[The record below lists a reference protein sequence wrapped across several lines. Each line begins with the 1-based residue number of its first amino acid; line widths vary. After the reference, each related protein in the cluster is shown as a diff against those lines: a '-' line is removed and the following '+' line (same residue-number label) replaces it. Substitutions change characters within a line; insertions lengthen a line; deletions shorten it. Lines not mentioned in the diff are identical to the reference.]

1 MAQGRSEP
9 RSVAAWSP
17 AVTGNLIALFSTV
30 LWSSAFPA
38 TEYLLRGWDP
48 LVLCVARLSGA
59 ALSIL
64 LLTLVMGQVRELAR
78 APWRD
83 VWLLGALGVAAPVFL
98 LIAGQ
103 SRSDAVTVAIVST
116 TLPLISALM
125 SWFLDGRRPG
135 ALVAVGILL
144 AIAGGSLATVADA
157 GGPDGP
163 RGGEILVLASM
174 IAWIWYSRAAL
185 HRLAGFGDLALS
197 GLTFAAGALIAAVV
211 LGIALAL
218 GLALPRLALD
228 TPNVSALLW
237 MSMVAIGLSVPL
249 WFTSARLLG
258 ITIAAIHTNLAPFYV
273 MLIALAF
280 GGAVSGRQAWAPSWS
295 PPGRCWL
302 SSPRPAS
309 LRPERR

>member
-1 MAQGRSEP
+1 M
-9 RSVAAWSP
+9 AAWSP

-48 LVLCVARLSGA
+48 LVLCVARLFGA

-103 SRSDAVTVAIVST
+103 NRSDAVTVAIVST

-135 ALVAVGILL
+135 ALVAIGILL
-144 AIAGGSLATVADA
+144 AIAGATVADA

-185 HRLAGFGDLALS
+185 QRLAGFGDLALS

-211 LGIALAL
+211 LAVALAS

-237 MSMVAIGLSVPL
+237 MSMIAIGLSVPL

-280 GGAVSGRQAWAPSWS
+280 GGTVSGRQAVGAALVAA
-295 PPGRCWL
+295 GALLAQL
-302 SSPRPAS
+302 SSARQPAA
-309 LRPERR
+309 